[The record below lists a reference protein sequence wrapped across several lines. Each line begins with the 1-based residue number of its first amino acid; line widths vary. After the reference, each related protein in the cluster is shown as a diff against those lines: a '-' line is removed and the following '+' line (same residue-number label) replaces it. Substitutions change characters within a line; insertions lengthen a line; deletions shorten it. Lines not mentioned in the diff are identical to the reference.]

1 MRPAI
6 SGVRP
11 RFSLTTKAMKPGH
24 SKRQPAT
31 RRRTASDRGRKP
43 QHRKAEAD
51 RQHAF
56 EQALERG
63 LQDTFPASD
72 PVSVTQPP
80 PNPCDKDQV

>member
-1 MRPAI
+1 
-6 SGVRP
+6 
-11 RFSLTTKAMKPGH
+11 MKRRH
-24 SKRQPAT
+24 SKRQAAT

-43 QHRKAEAD
+43 QHGKAAAE

-56 EQALERG
+56 EEALERG
-63 LQDTFPASD
+63 LRDTFPASD